1 MKTPLVVRRTRGCLD
16 LLRPRHPECP
26 DEAEPPGDTC
36 SQSTS
41 SLSVSGII
49 LQIFGG
55 LVWIL
60 VACTLVVP
68 ENPQGWVMFVS
79 VFCFVMTFIWMVVF
93 ACSGHHNKASWAAA
107 VSIQSPQKYL
117 KVGRMVR
124 SGPSDHILITPVS
137 SSVSFLF
144 LTGLCVS
151 RHRRLLLPQCLGV
164 SGRSDVVDEEQHH
177 LEELPAGYFCR
188 GESMFV
194 SSVKQLQYE
203 SFWFR

>member
-16 LLRPRHPECP
+16 LLRPRHPGCP

-124 SGPSDHILITPVS
+124 SGPSDHILITLFPRLSPSFS
-137 SSVSFLF
+137 SQDFVYHGIAAFFYLSASVSLAGVT
-144 LTGLCVS
+144 LSMKSSTTLRSYQLDISAVVS
-151 RHRRLLLPQCLGV
+151 RCLF
-164 SGRSDVVDEEQHH
+164 
-177 LEELPAGYFCR
+177 PP
-188 GESMFV
+188 
-194 SSVKQLQYE
+194 
-203 SFWFR
+203 